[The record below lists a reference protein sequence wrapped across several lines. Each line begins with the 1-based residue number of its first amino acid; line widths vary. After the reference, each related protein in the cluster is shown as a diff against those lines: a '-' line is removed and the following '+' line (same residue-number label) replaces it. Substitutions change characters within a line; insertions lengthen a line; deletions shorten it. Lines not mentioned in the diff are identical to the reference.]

1 MIATIVLFV
10 LFLLIICLVF
20 ATNVILKQALV
31 CAYLTSSSCKPLS
44 FVLIIMSIFF
54 FLLNF
59 VWLKLIFMFFT
70 IKP

>member
-31 CAYLTSSSCKPLS
+31 CAYLTRIEKEIPHPL
-44 FVLIIMSIFF
+44 
-54 FLLNF
+54 
-59 VWLKLIFMFFT
+59 
-70 IKP
+70 